1 MICDGSILRFV
12 EKKGKK
18 KHQRL
23 KPLVLLCFG
32 CKAQQMVQDMV
43 LEELDED
50 LFPLRGD
57 DPSVTLRVPPH
68 LRAKRRF
75 AVALRNAGCGP
86 QP

>member
-1 MICDGSILRFV
+1 M
-12 EKKGKK
+12 
-18 KHQRL
+18 
-23 KPLVLLCFG
+23 
-32 CKAQQMVQDMV
+32 AQDMV

>member
-1 MICDGSILRFV
+1 
-12 EKKGKK
+12 
-18 KHQRL
+18 
-23 KPLVLLCFG
+23 
-32 CKAQQMVQDMV
+32 MVQDMV

-57 DPSVTLRVPPH
+57 AHYVKLRVPPH
-68 LRAKRRF
+68 LRVKRRF